1 MKKRIIIVG
10 GANGVGKTT
19 FAYQYRDEY
28 RIDYLGA
35 DEIAQ
40 QIKATEKGNAEVK
53 AGKLFFKRLDTY
65 LENKRSVIIESTLSG
80 LGLAK
85 RLEAFRTSGYT
96 LHFVYIFLDS
106 SDLCNKRIKARV
118 EKGGHNVPPH
128 DVDRRYLRSLKNFVH
143 VYMPMADKW
152 IILYNGIKR
161 PVEIAVGEKNNM
173 MILDDE
179 FYRKFREIA
188 Q

>member
-28 RIDYLGA
+28 GIDYLGA
-35 DEIAQ
+35 DEIAEK
-40 QIKATEKGNAEVK
+40 INETEEENAEVK

-65 LENKRSVIIESTLSG
+65 LKNNRPVIIESTLSG

-85 RLEAFRTSGYT
+85 WLEAFKASGYT
-96 LHFVYIFLDS
+96 LHFVYVFLDS
-106 SDLCNKRIKARV
+106 PDLCNKRIRARV

-128 DVDRRYLRSLKNFVH
+128 DVDRRYLRSLS
-143 VYMPMADKW
+143 
-152 IILYNGIKR
+152 L
-161 PVEIAVGEKNNM
+161 
-173 MILDDE
+173 
-179 FYRKFREIA
+179 
-188 Q
+188 